1 MNPIPVDTDLHLRP
15 LALEHAPELFALT
28 DRNRAYLREWLPW
41 LDSVRVVGDTEAFVT
56 KTLRLYEETRTITA
70 GIWWRERLTGV
81 IGHNRIDWD
90 NRLTHLGYWLS
101 QDCQGHGIMTR
112 ACRAL
117 IQYSFDA
124 LDLNRV
130 EIYTAVSNHRSEAIP
145 RRLGFAVEGV
155 RREGEWL
162 YDRFVDLTVHA
173 LLKSTWR
180 LRHVAT
186 R

>member
-1 MNPIPVDTDLHLRP
+1 MIVSVDTELELRLLSP
-15 LALEHAPELFALT
+15 EHAPELFALT

-41 LDSVRVVGDTEAFVT
+41 LDNVRVVGDTDAFIA
-56 KTLRLYEETRTITA
+56 KTIHAYNDTRTLVT
-70 GIWWRERLTGV
+70 GIWWRGRLSGV

-101 QDCQGHGIMTR
+101 EDCQGHGVMTR
-112 ACRAL
+112 ACRA
-117 IQYSFDA
+117 IVEHAFDA

-130 EIYTAVSNHRSEAIP
+130 EIYTAVGNHRSESIP
-145 RRLGFAVEGV
+145 RRLGFTVEGV

-162 YDRFVDLTVHA
+162 YERFVDLNVHA

-180 LRHVAT
+180 LRQVAT

>member
-1 MNPIPVDTDLHLRP
+1 MMIVSVDNELELRM
-15 LALEHAPELFALT
+15 LAPEHAPELFALT

-41 LDSVRVVGDTEAFVT
+41 LDRVRAVGDTETFIE
-56 KTLRLYEETRTITA
+56 KTINAHNETRAITA
-70 GIWWRERLTGV
+70 GIWRRERLIGV

-90 NRLTHLGYWLS
+90 NRFAIIGYWLS
-101 QDCQGHGIMTR
+101 EDCQGHGTMTR
-112 ACRAL
+112 ACRAFV
-117 IQYSFDA
+117 QHAFDA

-145 RRLGFAVEGV
+145 RRLGFTVEGI

-162 YDRFVDLTVHA
+162 YDRYVDLNMHA
-173 LLKSTWR
+173 LLRSTWR
-180 LRHVAT
+180 LRNAAT